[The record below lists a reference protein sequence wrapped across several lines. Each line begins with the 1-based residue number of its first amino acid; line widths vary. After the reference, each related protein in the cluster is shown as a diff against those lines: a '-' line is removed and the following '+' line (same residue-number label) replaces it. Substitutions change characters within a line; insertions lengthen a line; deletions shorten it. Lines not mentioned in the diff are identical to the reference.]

1 MNTHLTASTAMPQ
14 TNALI
19 ATVVP
24 GNQRSRFWPQH
35 FGNIPQWLVLEPR
48 VFGWLDRFCADYHG
62 GLWDFYTIS
71 NGGAFLVPDT
81 DKEYVLFNALNGN
94 GATVGQEAA
103 GITACL
109 MAYSHHACRTES
121 EAMTDHF
128 YRLREYALHHPESR
142 AIFALID

>member
-1 MNTHLTASTAMPQ
+1 MNMHSESSTAIPQ
-14 TNALI
+14 ASPLI

-24 GNQRSRFWPQH
+24 GCQRSRFWPQH
-35 FGNIPQWLVLEPR
+35 FGSIPQWLILEPH
-48 VFGWLDRFCADYHG
+48 VFGWLDKLCADYHG
-62 GLWDFYTIS
+62 GLWDFYTLS
-71 NGGAFLVPDT
+71 NCGAFLMPDT

-109 MAYSHHACRTES
+109 MAYSHHACRVES

-142 AIFALID
+142 AIFMLID

>member
-1 MNTHLTASTAMPQ
+1 MNTHSAPSTASSV
-14 TNALI
+14 I
-19 ATVVP
+19 ATRVP
-24 GNQRSRFWPQH
+24 GDQRSRFWPQH
-35 FGNIPQWLVLEPR
+35 FGSIPQWLVLEPR
-48 VFGWLDRFCADYHG
+48 VFGWLDRLCVDYHG
-62 GLWDFYTIS
+62 GLWDFYMLS
-71 NGGAFLVPDT
+71 NGGAFLMPDI

-142 AIFALID
+142 AIFVLID

>member
-1 MNTHLTASTAMPQ
+1 MNTHLIAPTAMPQ
-14 TNALI
+14 TNALS

-62 GLWDFYTIS
+62 GLWDFYTLS
-71 NGGAFLVPDT
+71 NGGAFLMPDT

-109 MAYSHHACRTES
+109 MAYSHHACRVES

>member
-1 MNTHLTASTAMPQ
+1 MNTHLTAPTAMPQ
-14 TNALI
+14 TNALS
-19 ATVVP
+19 ATVVS

-35 FGNIPQWLVLEPR
+35 FGNIPQWLILEPH
-48 VFGWLDRFCADYHG
+48 VFGWLDRLCADYHG
-62 GLWDFYTIS
+62 GLWDFYTLS
-71 NGGAFLVPDT
+71 NGGAFLMPDT

-94 GATVGQEAA
+94 GATVGLEAA

-109 MAYSHHACRTES
+109 MAYSHHACRVES

-142 AIFALID
+142 AIFTLID